1 MKIFI
6 NNFNLDALPNVLTD
20 FNDSLVKTDVYI
32 QVYSI
37 DGIYKIDSS
46 KILKLTPVD
55 SDIEI
60 LKDYCNPFTLIVD
73 RSYFTEEVATMF
85 DPEHVSTKM
94 KRCVFEF
101 TKNSNFKLI
110 IEGAYVEDHN
120 IFQKSVS
127 FSMVPNNIY
136 FEGDNNLNINDALVK
151 KELIGL
157 LSLLN

>member
-1 MKIFI
+1 
-6 NNFNLDALPNVLTD
+6 
-20 FNDSLVKTDVYI
+20 
-32 QVYSI
+32 
-37 DGIYKIDSS
+37 
-46 KILKLTPVD
+46 
-55 SDIEI
+55 
-60 LKDYCNPFTLIVD
+60 
-73 RSYFTEEVATMF
+73 MF

-101 TKNSNFKLI
+101 NKNPNFKLI

-120 IFQKSVS
+120 IFLKSVS

-136 FEGDNNLNINDALVK
+136 FEGDNKLNINDALVK